1 MLRHLPFFLFEE
13 KEIDMAEQILTEGE
27 IKELERALKDA
38 ATEEGMEAI
47 AVDWQ
52 VLKNQAMHFLRQY
65 ENLEKAQNMKK
76 LKNIQSLINNPES
89 ATYIKMKQKND
100 VFYVKAKYL
109 LAFQFDNA
117 VNKFVQGLPKE
128 AVYVFEDKKTGKVST
143 YKMSMTELAKHA
155 NAAGRLFVGITKLKA
170 EERKSIEEDEKSGIS
185 DEHIAKSRAAYMGV
199 TARLNRYYEKKKEGM
214 SAESA
219 SKMQQ
224 QGGILMWKMGRD
236 WTLARVLNK
245 GDIKEA
251 YAAALL
257 SKHKT
262 QEDKL
267 YNSSIGEPDYYS
279 HELISNFY
287 ESYITGVTNQAAIA
301 GEDIVGD
308 DAQYGV
314 KSVGARMPSLNQYL
328 EVAKWVASKESVFT
342 VEELKA
348 FIDEKYDEGAARNII
363 IGTTGNMAEATMDE
377 LLTPLEKMTISK
389 SLGLKL

>member
-1 MLRHLPFFLFEE
+1 
-13 KEIDMAEQILTEGE
+13 MAEQILTESE
-27 IKELERALKDA
+27 LKELEQALKDA
-38 ATEEGMEAI
+38 ATEEGMQAI
-47 AVDWQ
+47 QVDWQ
-52 VLKNQAMHFLRQY
+52 VLKTQAMHFLKQY
-65 ENLEKAQNMKK
+65 ENLEKAQSMKK
-76 LKNIQSLINNPES
+76 LRNLQSLINNPE
-89 ATYIKMKQKND
+89 AANYIRMKQKHD

-109 LAFQFDNA
+109 LAFQFDSA

-170 EERKSIEEDEKSGIS
+170 EERKSIEEDEKSGI
-185 DEHIAKSRAAYMGV
+185 DEEHIAKARAAYMGV

-267 YNSSIGEPDYYS
+267 YSAGIGEPDYYS
-279 HELISNFY
+279 HELISSFY
-287 ESYITGVTNQAAIA
+287 ESYITSVTNQAAIA
-301 GEDIVGD
+301 GEDIIGD
-308 DAQYGV
+308 EAQYGV
-314 KSVGARMPSLNQYL
+314 KSVGATMPSLNQYL
-328 EVAKWVASKESVFT
+328 EVAKWVASRDSVFT
-342 VEELKA
+342 VEELKS
-348 FIDEKYDEGAARNII
+348 FIEEKYDEGAARNII
-363 IGTTGNMAEATMDE
+363 IGTTGNMSKEVINE
-377 LLTPLEKMTISK
+377 LLSPLEKQAISK
-389 SLGLKL
+389 SIGLKL

>member
-1 MLRHLPFFLFEE
+1 
-13 KEIDMAEQILTEGE
+13 MAEQILTESE
-27 IKELERALKDA
+27 LKELEQALKDA
-38 ATEEGMEAI
+38 ATEEGMQAI
-47 AVDWQ
+47 QVDWQ
-52 VLKNQAMHFLRQY
+52 VLKTQAMHFLKQY

-76 LKNIQSLINNPES
+76 LRNLQSLINNPE
-89 ATYIKMKQKND
+89 AANYIKMKQKHD

-170 EERKSIEEDEKSGIS
+170 EERKSIEEDEKSGI
-185 DEHIAKSRAAYMGV
+185 DEEHIAKARAAYMGV
-199 TARLNRYYEKKKEGM
+199 TARLNRYYEKKREGM

-267 YNSSIGEPDYYS
+267 YNAGIGEPDYYS
-279 HELISNFY
+279 HELISSFY
-287 ESYITGVTNQAAIA
+287 ESYITSVTNQAAIA
-301 GEDIVGD
+301 GEDIIGD
-308 DAQYGV
+308 EAQYGV
-314 KSVGARMPSLNQYL
+314 KSVGATMPSLNQYL
-328 EVAKWVASKESVFT
+328 EVAKWVTSRDSVFT
-342 VEELKA
+342 VEELKS
-348 FIDEKYDEGAARNII
+348 FIEEKYDEGAARNII
-363 IGTTGNMAEATMDE
+363 IGTTGNMSKEVIDE
-377 LLTPLEKMTISK
+377 LLSPLEKQAISK
-389 SLGLKL
+389 SIGLNL

>member
-1 MLRHLPFFLFEE
+1 
-13 KEIDMAEQILTEGE
+13 MAEQILTESE
-27 IKELERALKDA
+27 LKELEQALKDA
-38 ATEEGMEAI
+38 ATEEGMQAI
-47 AVDWQ
+47 QVDWQ
-52 VLKNQAMHFLRQY
+52 ILKTQAMHFLKQY

-76 LKNIQSLINNPES
+76 LRNLQSLINNPE
-89 ATYIKMKQKND
+89 AANYIKMKQKHD

-170 EERKSIEEDEKSGIS
+170 EERKSIEEDEKSGI
-185 DEHIAKSRAAYMGV
+185 DEEHIAKARAAYMGV
-199 TARLNRYYEKKKEGM
+199 TARLNRYYEKKKEEM

-267 YNSSIGEPDYYS
+267 YSAGIGEPDYYS
-279 HELISNFY
+279 HELISSFY
-287 ESYITGVTNQAAIA
+287 ESYITSVTNQAAIA
-301 GEDIVGD
+301 GEDIIGD
-308 DAQYGV
+308 EAQYGV
-314 KSVGARMPSLNQYL
+314 KSVGATMPSLNQYL
-328 EVAKWVASKESVFT
+328 EVAKWVASRDSVFT
-342 VEELKA
+342 VEELKS
-348 FIDEKYDEGAARNII
+348 FIEEKYNEGAARNII
-363 IGTTGNMAEATMDE
+363 IGTTGNMSKEVVDE
-377 LLTPLEKMTISK
+377 LLSPLEKQVISK
-389 SLGLKL
+389 SIGLKL

>member
-1 MLRHLPFFLFEE
+1 
-13 KEIDMAEQILTEGE
+13 MAEQILTESE
-27 IKELERALKDA
+27 LKELEQALKDA
-38 ATEEGMEAI
+38 AIEEGIQAI
-47 AVDWQ
+47 QVDWQ
-52 VLKNQAMHFLRQY
+52 VLKTQAMHFLKQY

-76 LKNIQSLINNPES
+76 LRNIQSLINNPE
-89 ATYIKMKQKND
+89 AANYIKMKQKHD

-170 EERKSIEEDEKSGIS
+170 EERKSIEEDEKSGI
-185 DEHIAKSRAAYMGV
+185 DEEHIAKARAAYMGV
-199 TARLNRYYEKKKEGM
+199 TARLNRYYEKKREGM
-214 SAESA
+214 SAENA

-267 YNSSIGEPDYYS
+267 YNAGIGEPDYYS
-279 HELISNFY
+279 HELISSFY
-287 ESYITGVTNQAAIA
+287 ESYITSVTNQAAIA
-301 GEDIVGD
+301 GEDIIGD
-308 DAQYGV
+308 EAQYGV
-314 KSVGARMPSLNQYL
+314 KSVGATMPSLNQYL
-328 EVAKWVASKESVFT
+328 EVAKWVTSRDSIFT
-342 VEELKA
+342 VEELKS
-348 FIDEKYDEGAARNII
+348 FIEEKYDEGAARNII
-363 IGTTGNMAEATMDE
+363 IGTTGNMSKEVIDE
-377 LLTPLEKMTISK
+377 LLSPLEKQAISK
-389 SLGLKL
+389 SIGLKF

>member
-1 MLRHLPFFLFEE
+1 
-13 KEIDMAEQILTEGE
+13 MAEQILTESE
-27 IKELERALKDA
+27 LKELEQALKDA
-38 ATEEGMEAI
+38 ATEEGMQAI
-47 AVDWQ
+47 QVDWQ
-52 VLKNQAMHFLRQY
+52 VLKTQAMHFLKQY

-76 LKNIQSLINNPES
+76 LRNLQSLINNPE
-89 ATYIKMKQKND
+89 AANYIRMKQKHD

-109 LAFQFDNA
+109 LAFQFDSA

-170 EERKSIEEDEKSGIS
+170 EERKSIEEDEKSGI
-185 DEHIAKSRAAYMGV
+185 DKEHIAKARAAYMGV
-199 TARLNRYYEKKKEGM
+199 TARLNRYYEKKREGM

-267 YNSSIGEPDYYS
+267 YSAGIGEPDYYS
-279 HELISNFY
+279 HELISSFY
-287 ESYITGVTNQAAIA
+287 ESYITSVTNQAAIA
-301 GEDIVGD
+301 GEDIIGD
-308 DAQYGV
+308 EAQYGV
-314 KSVGARMPSLNQYL
+314 KSVGATMPSLNQYL
-328 EVAKWVASKESVFT
+328 EVAKWVASRDSVFT
-342 VEELKA
+342 VEELKS
-348 FIDEKYDEGAARNII
+348 FIEEKYDEGAARNII
-363 IGTTGNMAEATMDE
+363 IGTTGNMSKEVVDE
-377 LLTPLEKMTISK
+377 LLSPLEKQAISK
-389 SLGLKL
+389 SIGLKL

>member
-1 MLRHLPFFLFEE
+1 
-13 KEIDMAEQILTEGE
+13 MAEQMLTESE
-27 IKELERALKDA
+27 LKELEQALKDA
-38 ATEEGMEAI
+38 ATEEGMQAI
-47 AVDWQ
+47 QVDWQ
-52 VLKNQAMHFLRQY
+52 VLKTQAMHFLKQY
-65 ENLEKAQNMKK
+65 ENLEKAQSMKK
-76 LKNIQSLINNPES
+76 LRNLQSLINNPE
-89 ATYIKMKQKND
+89 AANYIRMKQKHD

-109 LAFQFDNA
+109 LAFQFDSA

-170 EERKSIEEDEKSGIS
+170 EERKSIEEDEKSGI
-185 DEHIAKSRAAYMGV
+185 DEEHIAKARAAYIGV

-267 YNSSIGEPDYYS
+267 YSAGIGEPDYYS
-279 HELISNFY
+279 HELISSFY
-287 ESYITGVTNQAAIA
+287 ESYITSVTNQAAIA
-301 GEDIVGD
+301 GEDIIGD
-308 DAQYGV
+308 EAQYGV
-314 KSVGARMPSLNQYL
+314 KSVGATMPSLNQYL
-328 EVAKWVASKESVFT
+328 EVAKWVASRDSVFT
-342 VEELKA
+342 VEELKS
-348 FIDEKYDEGAARNII
+348 FIEEKYNEGAARNII
-363 IGTTGNMAEATMDE
+363 IGTTGNMSKEVVDE
-377 LLTPLEKMTISK
+377 LLSPLEKQVISK
-389 SLGLKL
+389 SIGLKL